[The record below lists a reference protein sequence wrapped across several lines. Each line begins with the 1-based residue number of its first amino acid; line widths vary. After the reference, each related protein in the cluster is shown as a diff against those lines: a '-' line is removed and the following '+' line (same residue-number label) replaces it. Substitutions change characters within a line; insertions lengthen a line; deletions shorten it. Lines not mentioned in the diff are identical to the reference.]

1 MIHDLR
7 QAACTW
13 SARARS
19 VHDLCSVCG
28 SKYVARDRGSGLRAI
43 LTWAHFIARLI
54 EVVVVKSLN
63 IQEPYSGRPR
73 LPMYKSLH

>member
-7 QAACTW
+7 QAACVVCG
-13 SARARS
+13 RARS

-54 EVVVVKSLN
+54 EVVVVKNMPSMM
-63 IQEPYSGRPR
+63 PKRR
-73 LPMYKSLH
+73 RRRR